1 MNWIAF
7 FFVIHIIVC
16 TVVLSLRILRIIKC
30 GYINIF
36 IAYFVPVWGMVMLVR
51 KRYSDRHSERE
62 GDTID
67 AQRPTAELEKKSI
80 PIDTEEKDIVP
91 LAEALAVNDSVTRRD
106 IMMDSLYSVNKSI
119 VVEND
124 ELKEKVVPLEEA
136 LVVNDTATR
145 RNLIIDV
152 LYSNPSEYVA
162 QLNDAKENK
171 DTEVVHYAA
180 TALAEIQ
187 KDFDLKFHDIMMK
200 KAQKPDDEATDNE
213 YQILLENYI
222 ASGLLEGDALRGQL
236 RNYSQLLKKKIA
248 RKDIK
253 GRWTLLNKKADADV
267 RLRDAAELDKD
278 IALMAK
284 RWPEHE
290 NVYLYMLQSAML
302 RRDSAH
308 IRRIIKEIRDKN
320 IYLSA
325 ELRGLVQF
333 WEEKAG

>member
-1 MNWIAF
+1 M
-7 FFVIHIIVC
+7 IHIIVC
-16 TVVLSLRILRIIKC
+16 AVVLALRILRIIKC

-36 IAYFVPVWGMVMLVR
+36 IAFFVPVWGMVMLIR

-80 PIDTEEKDIVP
+80 PIDQEEKDIVP

-106 IMMDSLYSVNKSI
+106 IMMDILYSVNKSI

-124 ELKEKVVPLEEA
+124 ELKEKVVPIEEA

-187 KDFDLKFHDIMMK
+187 KDFDLKFHDIMMR
-200 KAQKPDDEATDNE
+200 KAENPDDDATDNE
-213 YQILLENYI
+213 YQVLLENYI
-222 ASGLLEGDALRGQL
+222 ASGLLEGDALRNQL
-236 RNYSQLLKKKIA
+236 RNYSELLDKKIS
-248 RKDIK
+248 RRDTK

-267 RLRDAAELDKD
+267 KLRDAKALDKD
-278 IALMAK
+278 IALMMK

-290 NVYLYMLQSAML
+290 NVYLYRMQSAML
-302 RRDSAH
+302 KRDSAH

-333 WEEKAG
+333 WDEKAG

>member
-1 MNWIAF
+1 MHWILIF
-7 FFVIHIIVC
+7 FILHIIVC
-16 TVVLSLRILRIIKC
+16 TVVLCLRILRILKC

-36 IAYFVPVWGMVMLVR
+36 IAFFVPVWGMVMLIR
-51 KRYSDRHSERE
+51 KRYSDKHSERE
-62 GDTID
+62 GEEID
-67 AQRPTAELEKKSI
+67 ARMPTAEFEKKSI
-80 PIDTEEKDIVP
+80 PIDQDEKDIVP

-106 IMMDSLYSVNKSI
+106 IMMDILYSVNKSI

-124 ELKEKVVPLEEA
+124 DLKEKVVPLEEA

-187 KDFDLKFHDIMMK
+187 KDFDLKFHDIMLR
-200 KAQKPDDEATDNE
+200 KAEDPDDEATDNE
-213 YQILLENYI
+213 YQVLLENYI
-222 ASGLLEGDALRGQL
+222 ASGLLEGDALRNQL
-236 RNYSQLLKKKIA
+236 RNYSDLLDRKIS
-248 RKDIK
+248 RKETK
-253 GRWTLLNKKADADV
+253 GRWTLLNKKADADLK
-267 RLRDAAELDKD
+267 LRDAKALDKD
-278 IALMAK
+278 VVLMSK

-290 NVYLYMLQSAML
+290 NVYMYKMQSAML
-302 RRDSAH
+302 KKDSRR
-308 IRRIIKEIRDKN
+308 IREIIKEIRDKN

-333 WEEKAG
+333 WDEKAG